1 MVLRITQVITLM
13 IYIHMIFE
21 FQKEKISFGNS
32 YCFLIFLKVDVLET
46 ANGTVGND
54 IVRNDTEIHRRE
66 EKPNL
71 TNGVKKQEPNNW
83 DVVRIYK

>member
-1 MVLRITQVITLM
+1 MVLRITQVIKRNA
-13 IYIHMIFE
+13 YIHYQSSE
-21 FQKEKISFGNS
+21 FKISFGNS

-54 IVRNDTEIHRRE
+54 IVHNDTEIHKRE

-71 TNGVKKQEPNNW
+71 TNGFKNQEPNNW
-83 DVVRIYK
+83 DVVRIDK